1 MGAATLESK
10 DVYDAIEMY
19 FEKGWTDGL
28 PVVPPRPEVVK
39 EFIATVGRDPE
50 EVLITF
56 NETNMQ
62 CTVEL
67 AAVNAVMAGCRPEYF
82 PVVLAAVECWND
94 PRWGSTN
101 VYIGT
106 ASTGGAGQMVIVNGP
121 IRNELKL
128 NSGVGLFGPG
138 FRANATIGR
147 AVRLI
152 LMNAL
157 GMQPQVFDMSIMGHP
172 GKYTYCIA
180 EAEED
185 SPWEPYHVERGFKPE
200 ESTVTILPGKGPVP
214 VDERS
219 SDFPEGILNA
229 VATVM
234 LDPVYVDFV
243 RRVAE
248 LARGH
253 PGGHPAVV
261 MGDLNT
267 GETAPVLGAFLEHGF
282 VDAFRATN
290 PTAAGPTV
298 WQRIDAPAPTVFR
311 RVDYVFL
318 RAGGAGVAERLLRFP
333 DRDGRILALRSGRVW
348 TFDSLDGPVRIAG
361 VSGVAHRG
369 HLLEHGQ
376 DVRGRPAV
384 QRARERA
391 DGGGERRSAVGTRRG
406 DDPGRERRRVEPVL
420 GRADPVRVDRLD
432 MARVGLAPPP

>member
-121 IRNELKL
+121 IRNELKM

-172 GKYTYCIA
+172 GKYSYCIA

-185 SPWEPYHVERGFKPE
+185 SPWEPYHVERGFHADE
-200 ESTVTILPGKGPVP
+200 NAVTVIAGKAPLP

-229 VATVM
+229 VANFMPYAVGTG
-234 LDPVYVDFV
+234 VY
-243 RRVAE
+243 
-248 LARGH
+248 
-253 PGGHPAVV
+253 AVV
-261 MGDLNT
+261 MGKEHADIIGRKNGWTKKQVKEYLFEKTRREVKLPPEAPRRGNIRTIDGIDYRYLVRVPDDLC
-267 GETAPVLGAFLEHGF
+267 VI
-282 VDAFRATN
+282 V
-290 PTAAGPTV
+290 
-298 WQRIDAPAPTVFR
+298 
-311 RVDYVFL
+311 
-318 RAGGAGVAERLLRFP
+318 AGGGNGGLTAVVPTHVYNVPPGDLVTRK
-333 DRDGRILALRSGRVW
+333 INRV
-348 TFDSLDGPVRIAG
+348 
-361 VSGVAHRG
+361 
-369 HLLEHGQ
+369 
-376 DVRGRPAV
+376 
-384 QRARERA
+384 
-391 DGGGERRSAVGTRRG
+391 
-406 DDPGRERRRVEPVL
+406 
-420 GRADPVRVDRLD
+420 
-432 MARVGLAPPP
+432 